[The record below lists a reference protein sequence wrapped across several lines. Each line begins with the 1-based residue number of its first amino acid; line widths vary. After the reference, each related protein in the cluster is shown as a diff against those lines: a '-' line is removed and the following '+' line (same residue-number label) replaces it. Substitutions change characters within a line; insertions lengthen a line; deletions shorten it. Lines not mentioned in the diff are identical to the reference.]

1 MDVKKES
8 KELSL
13 CHKLEISSPYIFVT
27 QFQTMNCVR
36 SDNLSLKNQRCT
48 QTGCK
53 DIGILNFEFDAKTQF
68 LFNGLLKENTI
79 SFIPIIY

>member
-13 CHKLEISSPYIFVT
+13 CHKLEFSNPYIFKP
-27 QFQTMNCVR
+27 QFCRPLIFQTMNCVR

-53 DIGILNFEFDAKTQF
+53 DIGILNFEFVAKTQF
-68 LFNGLLKENTI
+68 L
-79 SFIPIIY
+79 